1 MHVCGIISELKST
14 WEEVANSG
22 KFNKT
27 LENVLNEQRENL
39 TQLQHEV
46 SEFLQPY
53 EKAADFLSWTV
64 TQMASIQNDTH
75 LAEYP
80 SNGFDDIVLAEYL
93 TNGTAIIMN
102 FDVWISRPDLVNL
115 SLERTRIIG
124 PR

>member
-1 MHVCGIISELKST
+1 MYVCGIISELKST

-22 KFNKT
+22 KFNET
-27 LENVLNEQRENL
+27 LESTLNQQRKNL
-39 TQLQHEV
+39 STLQHDV

-64 TQMASIQNDTH
+64 TQMASIKNDTD
-75 LAEYP
+75 LAKYP

-93 TNGTAIIMN
+93 KNGTAIIMN
-102 FDVWISRPDLVNL
+102 FDFWISRPELVNL

-124 PR
+124 SR